1 VVVGIA
7 TCGITTWVVVGA
19 VTDVPSVAPMMEEG
33 GVVSGS
39 DVVEGVTKSTASVVT
54 GWSVYR
60 GTRA

>member
-39 DVVEGVTKSTASVVT
+39 DVVEGVTIYNVFIYCV
-54 GWSVYR
+54 
-60 GTRA
+60 